1 MPNEATP
8 TRVAPPPFV
17 TEEITIVDSDGHP
30 RLLLSAKSGV
40 PKIEMLQTNGQ
51 SSFEV
56 ALDSAGHPAMK
67 LSNPDATGPAA
78 TLEVV
83 ETGTHVK
90 FVRPAGGTSY
100 LFLNNAGGSGV
111 VLIDTNG
118 VRRIVMLVTADGTV
132 KIERFGPDGKPL
144 P

>member
-1 MPNEATP
+1 
-8 TRVAPPPFV
+8 V
-17 TEEITIVDSDGHP
+17 TQEITIVDSDGHP
-30 RLLLSAKSGV
+30 RLLLSAKSGN
-40 PKIEMLQTNGQ
+40 PIIEMLQTNGR
-51 SSFEV
+51 SSFTV
-56 ALDSAGHPAMK
+56 ALDSAGRPAMK
-67 LSNPDATGPAA
+67 LSNPDAAGPTA

-90 FVRPAGGTSY
+90 FVRPDGGTSY

-111 VLIDTNG
+111 VLIDTKG
-118 VRRIVMLVTADGTV
+118 VRRIVVLVTADGAA

>member
-1 MPNEATP
+1 M
-8 TRVAPPPFV
+8 
-17 TEEITIVDSDGHP
+17 TESWNA
-30 RLLLSAKSGV
+30 SKSGI
-40 PKIEMLQTNGQ
+40 PKIEMLQMNGQ
-51 SSFEV
+51 SCFEV
-56 ALDSAGHPAMK
+56 ALDSAGRPAIK
-67 LSNPDATGPAA
+67 LSNPDAAGPAA
-78 TLEVV
+78 TVEVV
-83 ETGTHVK
+83 ETGAHVK

>member
-17 TEEITIVDSDGHP
+17 TEAITIVDSDGHP
-30 RLLLSAKSGV
+30 RLLLSAKSGI

>member
-8 TRVAPPPFV
+8 NLLAPAPVV
-17 TEEITIVDSDGHP
+17 TQEIRIVDSDGHP
-30 RLLLSAKSGV
+30 RLLLSAKTGS
-40 PKIEMLQTNGQ
+40 PTIKMLGTNGQ

-56 ALDSAGHPAMK
+56 ALDSAGRPAMK
-67 LSNPDATGPAA
+67 FGNPDAAGPTA

-90 FVRPAGGTSY
+90 FVRPGGGTSY

-111 VLIDTNG
+111 VLIDTND

>member
-1 MPNEATP
+1 MSNEATP
-8 TRVAPPPFV
+8 TPLASPPVV
-17 TEEITIVDSDGHP
+17 TQEITIVDGDGHP
-30 RLLLSAKSGV
+30 RLLLSAKSGS
-40 PKIEMLQTNGQ
+40 PTIKMLQTNGQ

-56 ALDSAGHPAMK
+56 ALDSAGRPAMK
-67 LSNPDATGPAA
+67 LSNPDAAGPTA

-90 FVRPAGGTSY
+90 FIRPTGGTSY

-144 P
+144 N

>member
-1 MPNEATP
+1 MPNEATS
-8 TRVAPPPFV
+8 TLLAPPPVV
-17 TEEITIVDSDGHP
+17 TQEITIVDSVGHP
-30 RLLLSAKSGV
+30 RLLLSAKSGS
-40 PKIEMLQTNGQ
+40 PTIKMLATNGQ

-56 ALDSAGHPAMK
+56 ALDSAGRPAMK
-67 LSNPDATGPAA
+67 LGNPDAAGPTA

-90 FVRPAGGTSY
+90 FVRPGGGTSY